1 MENQNKRKEGTN
13 VEIRARPVLKLCY
26 LERKRH
32 YERMAVLYDALQ
44 RESSISKTTLHL
56 AETLLEE
63 ATASYHEIS
72 AEWHDRM

>member
-1 MENQNKRKEGTN
+1 M
-13 VEIRARPVLKLCY
+13 EIRARPVSELCY